1 MSDEDQGGAERGGET
16 LSAAGAISS
25 TTPSAVPGP
34 SVLEAVVGI
43 GSGLELGT
51 ILRRIVTSAAALAG
65 ARYAALGV
73 LGEDGQLSEFV
84 HTGLADQVVERIGPL
99 PEGRGV
105 LGLLLDGGEGPL
117 RLDDLATHPAS
128 VGFPPGHPPMRSF
141 LGVPVPVRGQAFGNL
156 YLTEKAGGGGF
167 TQADEDAVVALA
179 AAAGV
184 AVENARLYAQSQ
196 QWGRAAQAASDIDTA
211 VLSGA
216 STPDVLELIA
226 VRALEVVDADLAML
240 ALPDARGDLVVEHAA
255 GTLSDG
261 AAAGIVGLRLPG
273 STAAAQLYDP
283 ERSAAVLDLAEVEN
297 LAVLSERYHWAIYEL
312 LVAEARP
319 LGVLLLAH
327 ARGRARPS
335 QVEVSAVETF
345 ARQAALAIVLG
356 GAQRERERLAV
367 YEDRDRI
374 ARDLHDLVIQRLFA
388 TGMTLQGALRGAELP
403 PEAAGRIS
411 RSIDDLDE
419 TIVEVRQTIFA
430 LKESESQKPTGLRGQ
445 VLREVASAQ
454 SSLGFAPVV
463 QFGGPIDSLVSG
475 DLAAH
480 LVAAI
485 REALSNTARHS
496 GAEWAHVSLSV
507 ANGEVV
513 LQVSDDGVGL
523 GRSTRR
529 SGLANLQARAEGAG
543 GSLAFEPLSESAERP
558 GLRLLWR
565 APIG

>member
-1 MSDEDQGGAERGGET
+1 
-16 LSAAGAISS
+16 
-25 TTPSAVPGP
+25 
-34 SVLEAVVGI
+34 
-43 GSGLELGT
+43 
-51 ILRRIVTSAAALAG
+51 
-65 ARYAALGV
+65 
-73 LGEDGQLSEFV
+73 
-84 HTGLADQVVERIGPL
+84 
-99 PEGRGV
+99 
-105 LGLLLDGGEGPL
+105 
-117 RLDDLATHPAS
+117 
-128 VGFPPGHPPMRSF
+128 
-141 LGVPVPVRGQAFGNL
+141 
-156 YLTEKAGGGGF
+156 
-167 TQADEDAVVALA
+167 
-179 AAAGV
+179 
-184 AVENARLYAQSQ
+184 
-196 QWGRAAQAASDIDTA
+196 
-211 VLSGA
+211 
-216 STPDVLELIA
+216 
-226 VRALEVVDADLAML
+226 
-240 ALPDARGDLVVEHAA
+240 
-255 GTLSDG
+255 
-261 AAAGIVGLRLPG
+261 
-273 STAAAQLYDP
+273 
-283 ERSAAVLDLAEVEN
+283 
-297 LAVLSERYHWAIYEL
+297 
-312 LVAEARP
+312 
-319 LGVLLLAH
+319 
-327 ARGRARPS
+327 
-335 QVEVSAVETF
+335 
-345 ARQAALAIVLG
+345 
-356 GAQRERERLAV
+356 
-367 YEDRDRI
+367 
-374 ARDLHDLVIQRLFA
+374 VIQRLFA

>member
-1 MSDEDQGGAERGGET
+1 VSDEVLT
-16 LSAAGAISS
+16 AAGAL
-25 TTPSAVPGP
+25 PPDAVAAVPGP

-43 GSGLELGT
+43 GSGLELAT

-73 LGEDGQLSEFV
+73 LGEHGGLSEFV
-84 HTGLADQVVERIGPL
+84 HTGVAADDVERIGPL

-105 LGLLLDGGEGPL
+105 LGLLLGGGEGPL

-156 YLTEKAGGGGF
+156 YLTEKKGGGGF

-184 AVENARLYAQSQ
+184 AVENARLYAQAQ

-273 STAAAQLYDP
+273 STAASQLYDP
-283 ERSAAVLDLAEVEN
+283 ERSATVLDLAEVEDVAP
-297 LAVLSERYHWAIYEL
+297 LLSERYHWAIYEL
-312 LVAEARP
+312 LVADARP

-356 GAQRERERLAV
+356 AAQRERERLAV
-367 YEDRDRI
+367 YEERDRI

-388 TGMTLQGALRGAELP
+388 TGMTLQGALRGADLP
-403 PEAAGRIS
+403 AEAAGRIS

-430 LKESESQKPTGLRGQ
+430 LKEPESERPTGLRGQ
-445 VLREVASAQ
+445 VLREVAAAQ

-463 QFGGPIDSLVSG
+463 QFGGPIDSLVAG
-475 DLAAH
+475 DLAGH
-480 LVAAI
+480 LVAAV

-496 GAEWAHVSLSV
+496 GAGWAHVSLSV
-507 ANGEVV
+507 ANSEVV
-513 LQVSDDGVGL
+513 LQVSDNGVGL
-523 GRSTRR
+523 VEGGRR
-529 SGLANLQARAEGAG
+529 SGLANLQARAEEAG
-543 GSLAFEPLSESAERP
+543 GSLAFEPLAESAERP

-565 APIG
+565 APLG

>member
-1 MSDEDQGGAERGGET
+1 VSDEDQGGAERGGET

-403 PEAAGRIS
+403 PRTA
-411 RSIDDLDE
+411 
-419 TIVEVRQTIFA
+419 
-430 LKESESQKPTGLRGQ
+430 TGSP
-445 VLREVASAQ
+445 A
-454 SSLGFAPVV
+454 
-463 QFGGPIDSLVSG
+463 
-475 DLAAH
+475 
-480 LVAAI
+480 
-485 REALSNTARHS
+485 TCTT
-496 GAEWAHVSLSV
+496 W
-507 ANGEVV
+507 
-513 LQVSDDGVGL
+513 
-523 GRSTRR
+523 
-529 SGLANLQARAEGAG
+529 
-543 GSLAFEPLSESAERP
+543 
-558 GLRLLWR
+558 
-565 APIG
+565 

>member
-1 MSDEDQGGAERGGET
+1 MSDEVLT
-16 LSAAGAISS
+16 AAGALPPEAVAS
-25 TTPSAVPGP
+25 VPGP

-43 GSGLELGT
+43 GSGLELAT

-65 ARYAALGV
+65 AKYAALGV
-73 LGEDGQLSEFV
+73 LGEHGGLSEFV
-84 HTGLADQVVERIGPL
+84 HTGMAADDVERIGLL

-105 LGLLLDGGEGPL
+105 LGLLLGDGEGPL
-117 RLDDLATHPAS
+117 RLDNLAEHPAS
-128 VGFPPGHPPMRSF
+128 VGFPPGHPAMRSF

-156 YLTEKAGGGGF
+156 YLTEKRGGGGF

-184 AVENARLYAQSQ
+184 AVENARLYAQAQ
-196 QWGRAAQAASDIDTA
+196 QWGRAARAASDIDTA

-261 AAAGIVGLRLPG
+261 AAAGVVGLRLPG
-273 STAAAQLYDP
+273 STAASQLYDP
-283 ERSAAVLDLAEVEN
+283 ERSATVLDLAEVEDVAP
-297 LAVLSERYHWAIYEL
+297 LLSERYHWAIYEL
-312 LVAEARP
+312 LVADARP

-356 GAQRERERLAV
+356 AAQRERERLAV

-388 TGMTLQGALRGAELP
+388 TGMTLQGALRGADLP
-403 PEAAGRIS
+403 AEAAGRIS

-430 LKESESQKPTGLRGQ
+430 LKEPESEKPTGLRGQ
-445 VLREVASAQ
+445 VLREVAAAQ

-463 QFGGPIDSLVSG
+463 QFGGPIDSLVAG
-475 DLAAH
+475 DLAGH

-496 GAEWAHVSLSV
+496 GAGWAHVSLSV

-513 LQVSDDGVGL
+513 LQVSDNGVGL
-523 GRSTRR
+523 VEGGRR
-529 SGLANLQARAEGAG
+529 SGLANLQARAEEAG
-543 GSLAFEPLSESAERP
+543 GSLAFEPLAESAERP

-565 APIG
+565 APLS

>member
-1 MSDEDQGGAERGGET
+1 MSDESPEGET

-25 TTPSAVPGP
+25 TTPGAVPGP

-84 HTGLADQVVERIGPL
+84 HTGMPDRVVERIGPL

-105 LGLLLDGGEGPL
+105 LGLLLGDGEGPL

-184 AVENARLYAQSQ
+184 AVENARLYAQAQ

-273 STAAAQLYDP
+273 NTAAAQLYDP

-312 LVAEARP
+312 LVADARP

-475 DLAAH
+475 DLAGH

-529 SGLANLQARAEGAG
+529 SGLANLQSRAEGAG
-543 GSLAFEPLSESAERP
+543 GSLAFETLSESVERP

-565 APIG
+565 APLG